1 MEWSPGLCSSI
12 LLALLLL
19 FMVKKLFGKSGNL
32 PPGPRPLPILG
43 NLLQLKSRE
52 IHKPILE
59 LSKKYGPIYT
69 LYMGPKPAVV
79 LCGFQAVKEALVDN
93 GDKFSGRAEFP
104 IVDLTSKGYGIA
116 FSNGERWKE
125 LRRFSLSTLRDFGV
139 GRRSHEEWIQEEI
152 HHLLDIFQETNGSL
166 FSPAFFIR
174 RSISNVICSV
184 IFGRRFD
191 YTDPK
196 LQTLLDLVAEN
207 LRRVDNIWVQL
218 YNFIPSI
225 LYYFPGPH
233 HKLTENYQA
242 QLDYAEAIVREHEAT
257 LDPSSPRDYVDAF
270 LIKMQ
275 QASKNPHS
283 EFNLP
288 NLLSSALDIFFAGQE
303 STSSTLGYGLLI
315 LLKYPDIKKKV
326 QAEIENVVGRTRR
339 PCMEDRVKM
348 PYTEAVIHEFMRFI
362 DFFPL
367 GVPHAVTENTI
378 FRGYTLP
385 KGTVIFPVLHSVL
398 YDQTV
403 FKRPQEF
410 YPEHFLDQNGS
421 FKKCEGFMAFSAGK
435 RSCPGEGLARTELF
449 LYLTS
454 ILQKFDIRSDIPPED
469 IDLSPEYS
477 GVGKMAPTFQCQKK
491 YGPIFTIYLGSRP
504 TVVLCGYD
512 AVKEALI
519 DNKDVFSG
527 RGKMPV
533 PEYVLKGYGIIGS
546 NGDRWKQMRRFALT
560 TLRNFGMG
568 KRRIEER
575 IQEEAQFL
583 VEEFSKTEG
592 ELFDPTFFFSCA
604 VSNIICSV
612 LFGKRFSY
620 KDERFLSLLKNITGA
635 VRFMNSVFSLI
646 FTYLH
651 ELMRHIPG
659 PHQKGIQH
667 LFELKAF
674 IQEEVEK
681 SVNTLNIGSTRHF
694 IDCFLVKMQQEKQKP
709 TSEFHNENLVGSS
722 MNLFF
727 AGTETTSA
735 TLRYGF
741 LALLKYP
748 EIQAKIQ
755 DEIHHV
761 IGDRQPSAEDRT
773 NMPYTEAVICEIQR
787 FSDIVPTGVPHC
799 TTEDILFRNYTIPKG
814 TNVFPLLT
822 TVLKDPEQFPQPEL
836 FSPDRFLD
844 DKGAV
849 KKQAAFMPFSAGRR
863 ICIGEGLAR
872 MELFLFLTTLLQKF
886 TLTTVVPTEDLDLSP
901 EFSSAGHLPRS
912 YKMSAIPRH

>member
-1 MEWSPGLCSSI
+1 MECSPGLFSSI

-59 LSKKYGPIYT
+59 LSKKYGPVYT

-152 HHLLDIFQETNGSL
+152 QHLLDIFQETNGSL

-184 IFGRRFD
+184 IFGRRFE

-275 QASKNPHS
+275 QESKNPHS

-315 LLKYPDIKKKV
+315 LLKHPHIKKKV
-326 QAEIENVVGRTRR
+326 QAEIENVVGRARR

-385 KGTVIFPVLHSVL
+385 KGMVIFPVLHSVL
-398 YDQTV
+398 YDPTV

-477 GVGKMAPTFQCQKK
+477 GFGKMAPTFQ
-491 YGPIFTIYLGSRP
+491 
-504 TVVLCGYD
+504 
-512 AVKEALI
+512 
-519 DNKDVFSG
+519 
-527 RGKMPV
+527 
-533 PEYVLKGYGIIGS
+533 
-546 NGDRWKQMRRFALT
+546 MRF
-560 TLRNFGMG
+560 
-568 KRRIEER
+568 
-575 IQEEAQFL
+575 
-583 VEEFSKTEG
+583 
-592 ELFDPTFFFSCA
+592 
-604 VSNIICSV
+604 
-612 LFGKRFSY
+612 
-620 KDERFLSLLKNITGA
+620 
-635 VRFMNSVFSLI
+635 
-646 FTYLH
+646 
-651 ELMRHIPG
+651 IP
-659 PHQKGIQH
+659 
-667 LFELKAF
+667 
-674 IQEEVEK
+674 
-681 SVNTLNIGSTRHF
+681 
-694 IDCFLVKMQQEKQKP
+694 
-709 TSEFHNENLVGSS
+709 
-722 MNLFF
+722 
-727 AGTETTSA
+727 
-735 TLRYGF
+735 
-741 LALLKYP
+741 
-748 EIQAKIQ
+748 IQ
-755 DEIHHV
+755 D
-761 IGDRQPSAEDRT
+761 
-773 NMPYTEAVICEIQR
+773 
-787 FSDIVPTGVPHC
+787 
-799 TTEDILFRNYTIPKG
+799 TTE
-814 TNVFPLLT
+814 
-822 TVLKDPEQFPQPEL
+822 
-836 FSPDRFLD
+836 
-844 DKGAV
+844 
-849 KKQAAFMPFSAGRR
+849 
-863 ICIGEGLAR
+863 
-872 MELFLFLTTLLQKF
+872 
-886 TLTTVVPTEDLDLSP
+886 
-901 EFSSAGHLPRS
+901 
-912 YKMSAIPRH
+912 MS